1 MSLFCFAHNSRSG
14 SGNEAVLLFRKAVM
28 LSLILLSVFFSQAA
42 SAFSQTTVVHP
53 WHGVKIGSG
62 SPEICNAIIEIPK
75 GSKNKY
81 ELDKPTGLL
90 KLDRVLYASMHFPAN
105 YGFFPQTYFHDGDP
119 LDVLVLSQEP
129 IEPLTLVKVRIIGY
143 LLVVDRGDRD
153 TKIIAVPMKDPQFS
167 HYTDISQIH
176 ENVIAEI
183 KHFFEQYKK
192 LEGKVVTAETTG
204 GPAEAHQ
211 IIREGMDLY
220 EKNRHLLNTPQ
231 NSAPCSK

>member
-1 MSLFCFAHNSRSG
+1 M
-14 SGNEAVLLFRKAVM
+14 
-28 LSLILLSVFFSQAA
+28 
-42 SAFSQTTVVHP
+42 VHP

-62 SPEICNAIIEIPK
+62 SPEICNVIIEIPE

-90 KLDRVLYASMHFPAN
+90 RLDRVLSASMRFPVN

-129 IEPLTLVKVRIIGY
+129 IEPLTLVKVRVIGY

-192 LEGKVVTAETTG
+192 LEGKVVTAEKTG
-204 GPAEAHQ
+204 GPAEACEM
-211 IIREGMDLY
+211 IREGMNLY
-220 EKNRHLLNTPQ
+220 EKNRHKLIPLND
-231 NSAPCSK
+231 SEKVKE

>member
-1 MSLFCFAHNSRSG
+1 MFLYKTAYTLFLSA
-14 SGNEAVLLFRKAVM
+14 LFLFFFQTATA
-28 LSLILLSVFFSQAA
+28 FSQAR
-42 SAFSQTTVVHP
+42 VVHP

-62 SPEICNAIIEIPK
+62 SPEICNVIIEIPK

-81 ELDKPTGLL
+81 ELDKATGLL

-105 YGFFPQTYFHDGDP
+105 YGFLPQTYYHDGDP

-153 TKIIAVPMKDPQFS
+153 TKIVAVPMKDPQFS
-167 HYTDISQIH
+167 QYTDISQIH

-183 KHFFEQYKK
+183 RHFFEQYKK
-192 LEGKVVTAETTG
+192 LEGKVVTADKTG
-204 GPAEAHQ
+204 SPAEAYE

-220 EKNRHLLNTPQ
+220 KKNRHLLT
-231 NSAPCSK
+231 APRDSDSDSEGIERKVTQ